1 MAITNI
7 SSYDTS
13 ATNIINQKISKLRN
27 SNKNKTYASLSEYT
41 KLTQSKKDKYVQFY
55 KEKFESQTNKGELS
69 VDELKEDLKK
79 EFSDLSFLSFE
90 PKSLV
95 NDKYYCYIDDDNL
108 KKMARNP
115 EYRSK
120 VYALLQRET
129 ETINNDIKYNS
140 NSQVVKSSLNSCIIS
155 IKQDNDLSEGIRYN
169 AKLEFTD
176 SFYGNK
182 SKKTIK
188 LTHEVT
194 RNTES
199 SIKNSELKAFLS
211 KISSKQRAEKISN
224 NTDESI
230 KNDNNNESDNNT
242 NDLPKTDIFGS
253 IFNVTV

>member
-1 MAITNI
+1 MAVTNI

-13 ATNIINQKISKLRN
+13 ATNVINQKISKLKN
-27 SNKNKTYASLSEYT
+27 SSKNKTYTSLSEYT
-41 KLTQSKKDKYVQFY
+41 KLTQSKKDKYVQSY
-55 KEKFESQTNKGELS
+55 KEKFESQTNKGKLS

-95 NDKYYCYIDDDNL
+95 DSKYYCYIDDDNL

-115 EYRSK
+115 EYRSEI
-120 VYALLQRET
+120 YALLQRET
-129 ETINNDIKYNS
+129 ETINNEIKYNS

-169 AKLEFTD
+169 ARLKFTD
-176 SFYGNK
+176 SFYGKK
-182 SKKTIK
+182 SQKTIK
-188 LTHEVT
+188 LAHEVT

-211 KISSKQRAEKISN
+211 KISSKQRTEKISN
-224 NTDESI
+224 NT
-230 KNDNNNESDNNT
+230 NNNIDSDNTSESN
-242 NDLPKTDIFGS
+242 NDADLVQTDIFGS